1 MEWRSAEVVRRCKA
15 GEMVCVAWE
24 CGLRAAV
31 GAERERGGC
40 ARRGKGVR
48 VSVGSACG
56 VEKRAKRVSAFG
68 VIMRAEKERLCV
80 LWLCPTCGL
89 PQRCRSGAAKQQ
101 EIAVRRALLKEHSLF
116 LLERQEKKERRTPY
130 FF

>member
-68 VIMRAEKERLCV
+68 VIMRAEKGRECCAVVPHMRFAAEELF
-80 LWLCPTCGL
+80 
-89 PQRCRSGAAKQQ
+89 RSGKTEGNCDRTSVFNGARFVFGGETGEKR
-101 EIAVRRALLKEHSLF
+101 ETHTLF
-116 LLERQEKKERRTPY
+116 
-130 FF
+130 F